1 MKYKILIWCIRILA
15 VGPLIIGSIAFWIW
29 KMLREFYCYSFDLQ
43 TIGIYTT
50 IIFIIA
56 TILNFILMLIFL
68 LGNWEE
74 KKKLILPILTIPIA
88 IFAISQYESIYQMMM
103 EKAYV
108 KIIDDINDGRNI
120 DQISSNN
127 FNEYVYLNGE
137 KSYIISF
144 TPVQN
149 HDHDYLFSKTKRKEY
164 KTLHSIVHIG
174 KSFQATDDISGDY
187 PPHLVYDL
195 PEISAGACKI
205 IKLSK
210 LKINKELSDRS
221 ELK

>member
-1 MKYKILIWCIRILA
+1 
-15 VGPLIIGSIAFWIW
+15 
-29 KMLREFYCYSFDLQ
+29 ML
-43 TIGIYTT
+43 
-50 IIFIIA
+50 
-56 TILNFILMLIFL
+56 FL
-68 LGNWEE
+68 LLRNWAE
-74 KKKLILPILTIPIA
+74 KKRVILPILAIPIT
-88 IFAISQYESIYQMMM
+88 IFAISQYESVYRMMM

-137 KSYIISF
+137 KSYILSF

-149 HDHDYLFSKTKRKEY
+149 YDHDYLFSKTKRKEY

-195 PEISAGACKI
+195 PEISAGECRILKM
-205 IKLSK
+205 SK
-210 LKINKELSDRS
+210 LKINNDLSGKS
-221 ELK
+221 ELDQHKIK